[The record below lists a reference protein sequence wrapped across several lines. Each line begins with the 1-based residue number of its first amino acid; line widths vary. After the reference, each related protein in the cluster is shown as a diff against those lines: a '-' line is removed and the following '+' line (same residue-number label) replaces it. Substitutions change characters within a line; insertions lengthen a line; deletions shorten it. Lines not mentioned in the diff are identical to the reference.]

1 MTNLLY
7 INKIASVNLLLT
19 HLENIGFISIVILIA
34 ISMLSLL
41 KCAISRLFVKLLQ
54 TKVFY
59 NK

>member
-7 INKIASVNLLLT
+7 TNKIASVNLLLT
-19 HLENIGFISIVILIA
+19 HLENIGCISILVILIA

-54 TKVFY
+54 TKVFLH
-59 NK
+59 